1 VKAVFHFIVIASRL
15 LHSKQAFEAITE
27 VITYGVARTR
37 ECCKAVVISSFRSA
51 SNNRA
56 GLYRDPKQKVFIVKK
71 KRSDLKAKKTRY
83 YNH

>member
-1 VKAVFHFIVIASRL
+1 MLVGYCIQSRPARVL
-15 LHSKQAFEAITE
+15 LKLAPTG
-27 VITYGVARTR
+27 YGVARIR
-37 ECCKAVVISSFRSA
+37 SVAKAGVIISFRSV